1 VGYTLSPP
9 NDAPIYIFL
18 LGFVSADGTK
28 NTSQVYLT
36 TGVLGVNVNTYNT
49 VISEG
54 KVTLTLKDASGSL
67 TASLRSTMMCNAL
80 TSNSRLRPRSLGAFL
95 RS

>member
-18 LGFVSADGTK
+18 LGFVSPDGTK
-28 NTSQVYLT
+28 NTPQVYLT

-49 VISEG
+49 VVSQG
-54 KVTLTLKDASGSL
+54 QAAPSLKDASGTLS
-67 TASLRSTMMCNAL
+67 ARLRPAVICNAL
-80 TSNSRLRPRSLGAFL
+80 TPRSRSPPRSPAVFL
-95 RS
+95 PS